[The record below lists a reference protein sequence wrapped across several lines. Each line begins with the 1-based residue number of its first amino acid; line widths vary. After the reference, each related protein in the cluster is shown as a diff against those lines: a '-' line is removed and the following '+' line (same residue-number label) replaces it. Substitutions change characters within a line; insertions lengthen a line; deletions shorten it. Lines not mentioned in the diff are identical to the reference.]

1 MSIER
6 ELSGP
11 LSAELARAVRA
22 GRLPASAWAAVAEVL
37 ESLDPGVPV
46 GDVVASLS
54 DITGGDVGDDPRA
67 DLPDAASDESVH
79 GSHCLPGDPRENGA
93 AFSSRAHA
101 AGVEGDM
108 PWQRGVRS
116 RASAWHADIDRTT
129 FLDEISR
136 ASATSLNSAEM
147 LAQVCALVRSHRLAD
162 RTAVW
167 RATDDGLRRT
177 SPPPRDDG
185 PAERP
190 DLTVQQALITRR
202 SVRTGDRRL
211 SVPLLAGRLVLGV
224 LDLTRERREFTADD
238 ISLAHAV
245 AGRAALGL
253 RNAYEYEREHELA
266 QRLQYAMLPTLAS
279 LDEVDIAAR
288 YRSSTRGVHIGGDW
302 YDAFARSD
310 GTVVLTVGDVTGH
323 GLDAAVVMGQL
334 QNALRAYALEGH
346 GPASSLRLVHEL
358 LREGRGSLYATAVV
372 VEMQLRTGVIR
383 WASAGHPPPLVQDPS
398 GAVTYLDAEH
408 GPMLGVDPRC
418 RIPEHQRSLAPGSSV
433 ALYTDGLIE
442 RRTSDL
448 DAGMAR
454 LARVFERGGGGAPAE
469 RTETVLHEML
479 GGTDHDDDVCLL
491 LCRWTGPAELRRT
504 G

>member
-1 MSIER
+1 
-6 ELSGP
+6 
-11 LSAELARAVRA
+11 
-22 GRLPASAWAAVAEVL
+22 AS
-37 ESLDPGVPV
+37 P
-46 GDVVASLS
+46 
-54 DITGGDVGDDPRA
+54 
-67 DLPDAASDESVH
+67 
-79 GSHCLPGDPRENGA
+79 
-93 AFSSRAHA
+93 
-101 AGVEGDM
+101 
-108 PWQRGVRS
+108 
-116 RASAWHADIDRTT
+116 WHADIDRTA

-147 LAQVCALVRSHRLAD
+147 LAQICALVHSHRLAD
-162 RTAVW
+162 RTTVW

-177 SPPPRDDG
+177 SPPREDG
-185 PAERP
+185 EADRP
-190 DLTVQQALITRR
+190 DVTAQQALITRR
-202 SVRTGDRRL
+202 SVRTGGHRL
-211 SVPLLAGRLVLGV
+211 SVPLLAGRVVLGV
-224 LDLTRERREFTADD
+224 LDLSRERREFTADD

-245 AGRAALGL
+245 AGRTALGL

-266 QRLQYAMLPTLAS
+266 QRLQYAMLPTLAT

-323 GLDAAVVMGQL
+323 GLDAAIVMGQL

-346 GPASSLRLVHEL
+346 GPSSSLRLVHEL

-372 VEMQLRTGVIR
+372 VEIQLRTGAIR

-398 GAVTYLDAEH
+398 GKVTYLDADH

-418 RIPEHQRSLAPGSSV
+418 RIPEHQRSLVAGSSV

-442 RRTSDL
+442 RRTSDI

-454 LARVFERGGGGAPAE
+454 LATVFERCGAGKPAE
-469 RTETVLHEML
+469 RTENVLHQML
-479 GGTDHDDDVCLL
+479 GATDHDDDVCLL
-491 LCRWTGPAELRRT
+491 LCRWSGPADQRRA
-504 G
+504 GRASCR

>member
-1 MSIER
+1 MVSVER

-11 LSAELARAVRA
+11 LSAELAKAVRA
-22 GRLPASAWAAVAEVL
+22 GQLPASAWTAVAEVL
-37 ESLDPGVPV
+37 ESLDPSVPV
-46 GDVVASLS
+46 GDVVASLA
-54 DITGGDVGDDPRA
+54 DI
-67 DLPDAASDESVH
+67 
-79 GSHCLPGDPRENGA
+79 LPGDLGEDFPDADEATRGRRPRYHGGA
-93 AFSSRAHA
+93 DL
-101 AGVEGDM
+101 EDEL
-108 PWQRGVRS
+108 PWQRAVRS
-116 RASAWHADIDRTT
+116 RASPWHADIDRTA

-147 LAQVCALVRSHRLAD
+147 LAQICALVHSHRLAD
-162 RTAVW
+162 RTTVW

-177 SPPPRDDG
+177 SPPREDG
-185 PAERP
+185 EADRP
-190 DLTVQQALITRR
+190 DVTAQQALITRR
-202 SVRTGDRRL
+202 SVRTGGHRL

-224 LDLTRERREFTADD
+224 LDLSRERREFTADD

-245 AGRAALGL
+245 AGRTALGL

-266 QRLQYAMLPTLAS
+266 QRLQYAMLPTLAT

-323 GLDAAVVMGQL
+323 GLDAAIVMGQL

-346 GPASSLRLVHEL
+346 GPSSSLRLVHEL

-372 VEMQLRTGVIR
+372 VEIQLRTGAIR

-398 GAVTYLDAEH
+398 GKVTYLDADH

-418 RIPEHQRSLAPGSSV
+418 RIPEHQRSLVAGSSV

-442 RRTSDL
+442 RRTSDI

-454 LARVFERGGGGAPAE
+454 LATVFERCGAGKPAE
-469 RTETVLHEML
+469 RTENVLHQML
-479 GGTDHDDDVCLL
+479 GATDHDDDVCLL
-491 LCRWTGPAELRRT
+491 LCRWSGPADQRRA

>member
-1 MSIER
+1 MSVER

-11 LSAELARAVRA
+11 LRTELARAVRA
-22 GRLPASAWAAVAEVL
+22 GRLPADAWAAVADVL

-54 DITGGDVGDDPRA
+54 DIVPGDLGGDA
-67 DLPDAASDESVH
+67 DAQETTGRDVARSARHGGTRGQAGPADEA
-79 GSHCLPGDPRENGA
+79 L
-93 AFSSRAHA
+93 
-101 AGVEGDM
+101 
-108 PWQRGVRS
+108 PWQRAVRF
-116 RASAWHADIDRTT
+116 RASPWHDDIDRTT
-129 FLDEISR
+129 FLDEVSR

-162 RTAVW
+162 VTTVW

-177 SPPPRDDG
+177 TPPPRDDE
-185 PAERP
+185 PTRP
-190 DLTVQQALITRR
+190 DVTAQQALITRR
-202 SVRTGDRRL
+202 SVRTGGNRL
-211 SVPLLAGRLVLGV
+211 CVPLLAGRLVLGV
-224 LDLTRERREFTADD
+224 LDLSRDRGDFTQDD

-245 AGRAALGL
+245 AGRTALGL

-266 QRLQYAMLPTLAS
+266 ERLQRAMLPALAR

-372 VEMQLRTGVIR
+372 VEVELRTGAIR
-383 WASAGHPPPLVQDPS
+383 WANAGHPPPLVQDAT
-398 GAVTYLDAEH
+398 GRVDYLEADH
-408 GPMLGVDPRC
+408 GPMLGAGPRC
-418 RIPEHQRSLAPGSSV
+418 TIPEHQRSLTPDSAV

-454 LARVFERGGGGAPAE
+454 LASAFERCGDGKPAE
-469 RTETVLHEML
+469 RTENVLHEML

-491 LCRWTGPAELRRT
+491 LCRWTGPAVAR